1 MAPNT
6 FFFFFYHIREQKV
19 SHLSPPP
26 PPPTPTAILLSPHS
40 RSASL
45 SSPHPRSDAVRRREE
60 GRIECPPFLP
70 SPVKFQSQATV
81 KGGIVSPWWG
91 MPSLCSSKKR
101 LHLARNLEESR
112 EVLWR
117 FSRGW
122 VGIGRPGWG
131 EEEALPHS
139 DTQVL
144 VEKHSK
150 STILPR
156 RYDYSRFQH
165 MDKWVFILR
174 KAFNQS
180 VWTLLFIHLKIKIRF
195 RIITQ
200 CTTCNY
206 SKHCGLW

>member
-1 MAPNT
+1 MVSLTLLNLMFGLGIWFRSRSGSCLPTMLWNPKVSHLQLCGPKHI
-6 FFFFFYHIREQKV
+6 FFFFFYHIREQEV
-19 SHLSPPP
+19 SHLSPPATPSP
-26 PPPTPTAILLSPHS
+26 PPSILLSPHS

-60 GRIECPPFLP
+60 GGIECPPFLP

-122 VGIGRPGWG
+122 VGIGRPGRG
-131 EEEALPHS
+131 EEEALP
-139 DTQVL
+139 TQRYPSPGR
-144 VEKHSK
+144 KTFQNYNF
-150 STILPR
+150 STP
-156 RYDYSRFQH
+156 
-165 MDKWVFILR
+165 LR
-174 KAFNQS
+174 LFS
-180 VWTLLFIHLKIKIRF
+180 FSIIWT
-195 RIITQ
+195 
-200 CTTCNY
+200 
-206 SKHCGLW
+206 